1 MLRGLRREVEALG
14 ALEDELRRRLY
25 LFVRS
30 EGRPVNRDEAAS
42 AAGIS
47 RKLAAFHL
55 DKLVER
61 GLLTSSYARPPGRG
75 GRGAGRSA
83 KYYAPSERQIDVTI
97 PERRYDLLG
106 SVLLRALRSA
116 HGDEPGE
123 DAARRAA
130 AEAGMDIGRA
140 ERRRLGIA
148 PPGPERAM
156 TVASRVLEETG
167 FEPYRDDRGDVRL
180 RSCPFHELAEQDRDL
195 VCSMNERLVEGVVRG
210 LGNDTVRAV
219 LDPVPG
225 QCCVRLTPPTSGATS
240 GASPGGGT
248 GRGRTRRAS
257 RRSDDH
263 DDAGHAPPA

>member
-1 MLRGLRREVEALG
+1 MLRGLRRDAEAVG

-30 EGRPVNRDEAAS
+30 QGRPINRDEAA
-42 AAGIS
+42 AAVGIS

-61 GLLTSSYARPPGRG
+61 GLLNHSYARPPGRG

-83 KYYAPSERQIDVTI
+83 KYYEPSERQIDVTI

-106 SVLLRALRSA
+106 SVLLRALRSQ
-116 HGDEPGE
+116 HENERSD

-130 AEAGMDIGRA
+130 GDAGMDIGRA

-156 TVASRVLEETG
+156 AIAMGVLEESG
-167 FEPYRDDRGDVRL
+167 YEPYRDEGGGIRL

-210 LGNDTVRAV
+210 LGNDTVRVV

-225 QCCVRLTPPTSGATS
+225 QCCVRLQGPAGRNTPA
-240 GASPGGGT
+240 
-248 GRGRTRRAS
+248 R
-257 RRSDDH
+257 
-263 DDAGHAPPA
+263 

>member
-1 MLRGLRREVEALG
+1 MRGLRRDAEALG

-25 LFVRS
+25 IFVRS
-30 EGRPVNRDEAAS
+30 QGRPVNRDEAAS
-42 AAGIS
+42 SVGIS

-61 GLLTSSYARPPGRG
+61 GLLTYSYARPPGRG
-75 GRGAGRSA
+75 GRGAGRTA
-83 KYYAPSERQIDVTI
+83 KYYEPSERQIDVTI

-106 SVLLRALRSA
+106 SVLLRALRS
-116 HGDEPGE
+116 ERESERGE

-130 AEAGMDIGRA
+130 AEAGIDIGRA

-156 TVASRVLEETG
+156 TIATHVLEERG
-167 FEPYRDDRGDVRL
+167 YEPYDDDRGSVRL

-210 LGNDTVRAV
+210 LGNDSVRIE
-219 LDPVPG
+219 LDPLPG
-225 QCCVRLTPPTSGATS
+225 QCCVRLQRP
-240 GASPGGGT
+240 
-248 GRGRTRRAS
+248 
-257 RRSDDH
+257 
-263 DDAGHAPPA
+263 AGVHPR